1 MRQSVEYMP
10 YLLDRVSDIEWSR
23 EQMHAIHPRAA
34 ALARALRGQAQEAN
48 AAQVRF
54 SVLRLFS
61 FFRFSFCCG
70 GSGGWVEYVAHSRA
84 LRIRCQAGHVAEG
97 LGIE

>member
-1 MRQSVEYMP
+1 MP

-54 SVLRLFS
+54 SQIRQLRPDF
-61 FFRFSFCCG
+61 
-70 GSGGWVEYVAHSRA
+70 
-84 LRIRCQAGHVAEG
+84 
-97 LGIE
+97 GIFLSYLSDESLATLSSC